1 MGYRVFTD
9 GDHGPHK
16 ERYQICTGKIMDG
29 GKEYRH
35 YSGDCQPKDNSPI
48 MYNRLEVDAWVE
60 RQKPAVPRQRK

>member
-1 MGYRVFTD
+1 MKTSIINGSEVSRLSVA
-9 GDHGPHK
+9 
-16 ERYQICTGKIMDG
+16 I
-29 GKEYRH
+29 H